1 MEKNYEDLTLKEL
14 FEVYNKFSKISD
26 EYSEKVKSADKIKSE
41 LKNIIWERVGK
52 QKTKMNDFTIY
63 QMTQVK
69 FDSNAFKEE
78 NPDIYNKYKN
88 KVINMVCIRRK

>member
-63 QMTQVK
+63 QMKPFLKLYCFQFCEYISLT
-69 FDSNAFKEE
+69 
-78 NPDIYNKYKN
+78 
-88 KVINMVCIRRK
+88 